1 MNNKMKLISIVIISL
16 IQVILFLYLFLFFIF
31 LVGERTWPIPDIVIV
46 VLISNL
52 VMFFIKR
59 ILKTKLEKKE

>member
-1 MNNKMKLISIVIISL
+1 MKNKKKLIAIILISL

-46 VLISNL
+46 VFILNL
-52 VMFFIKR
+52 AMLFIKR
-59 ILKTKLEKKE
+59 VFKNNTRKKE